1 MSKRTLEEAMREVN
15 KKFKSDVV
23 RNGLVFDEVKRIP
36 FSSPRI
42 NYMTYGGIPVGR
54 IIEFAGEEGGGK
66 TTTALDLVGHAQKL
80 FPDKQ
85 VLYVDIERTLDAE
98 WAQKLGV
105 DVDSLILFSPDEQ
118 TAEEIM
124 EAVKT
129 IVETG
134 DISLCIL
141 DSLAAMVSA
150 QAYSK
155 TIEDKTYGGISM
167 ALTLFSKEMIPV
179 CARTG
184 CAMIGINQI
193 REDMNS
199 TYGGTTTTGGR
210 AWRHNCSVRMEFR
223 KSDYIDD
230 KGNAIPR
237 NCENPTGHLVKVSL
251 IKSKVCKLDRKV
263 GFYTLKYLSG
273 IDYISDIIDLAIK
286 AGFVNAAGAWYSV
299 MDYDDE
305 SGVVSDKPAVMD
317 GQPLK
322 FQGKARLHEF
332 LETNEDWRE
341 ELNERIFTHFS

>member
-1 MSKRTLEEAMREVN
+1 MAKLSLEEAMREVN
-15 KKFKSDVV
+15 KRFKSDVCKQ
-23 RNGLVFDEVKRIP
+23 GLSFDDVKRIP
-36 FSSPRI
+36 FSSPRL
-42 NYMTYGGIPVGR
+42 NYMTYGGMPVGR

-66 TTTALDLVGHAQKL
+66 TTTALDLVAHAQKM

-98 WAQKLGV
+98 WAEKLGV
-105 DVDSLILFSPDEQ
+105 DIDRLILFSPDEQ

-124 EAVKT
+124 EATKT

-134 DISLCIL
+134 SISLCVL

-155 TIEDKTYGGISM
+155 TIEDRTYGGISM

-184 CAMIGINQI
+184 CTMIGINQV

-210 AWRHNCSVRMEFR
+210 AWRHNCSVRMTFQ
-223 KSDYIDD
+223 KSDYLDD
-230 KGNAIPR
+230 KGNSIPR
-237 NCENPTGHLVKVSL
+237 NSENPVGHLVKVAL
-251 IKSKVCKLDRKV
+251 VKSKVCKLDRKV
-263 GFYTLKYLSG
+263 GFYTLKYLTG

-286 AGFVNAAGAWYSV
+286 AGIVNAAGAWYSIL
-299 MDYDDE
+299 DE
-305 SGVVSDKPAVMD
+305 NGNVAQNEGTD
-317 GQPLK
+317 LK
-322 FQGKARLHEF
+322 FQGRAKLHAF
-332 LETNEDWRE
+332 LSENDDWADEINEQV
-341 ELNERIFTHFS
+341 LAYFS

>member
-1 MSKRTLEEAMREVN
+1 MAKLNLEEAMREVN
-15 KKFKSDVV
+15 KKFKAPVCQKGLKFDDVT
-23 RNGLVFDEVKRIP
+23 RIP
-36 FSSPRI
+36 FSSPRL

-66 TTTALDLVGHAQKL
+66 TTTALDLVAHAQKM

-85 VLYVDIERTLDAE
+85 VLYVDVERTLDAE

-105 DVDSLILFSPDEQ
+105 DIESLILFSPDEQ

-124 EAVKT
+124 EATKT
-129 IVETG
+129 LVETG
-134 DISLCIL
+134 DISLCVL

-155 TIEDKTYGGISM
+155 TIEDRTYGGISM

-184 CAMIGINQI
+184 CTMIGINQV

-210 AWRHNCSVRMEFR
+210 AWRHNCSVRMTFQ
-223 KSDYIDD
+223 KSDYLDD
-230 KGNAIPR
+230 RGNSIPR
-237 NCENPTGHLVKVSL
+237 SSENPVGHLVKVAL
-251 IKSKVCKLDRKV
+251 VKSKVCKLDRKV

-286 AGFVNAAGAWYSV
+286 AGIVNAAGAWYSIL
-299 MDYDDE
+299 DE
-305 SGVVSDKPAVMD
+305 EGNVAQNE
-317 GQPLK
+317 GTLLK
-322 FQGKARLHEF
+322 FQGKAKLHQF
-332 LETNEDWRE
+332 LLENSDWTDEINEQV
-341 ELNERIFTHFS
+341 LQYFS

>member
-1 MSKRTLEEAMREVN
+1 MAKLSLEEAMREVN
-15 KKFKSDVV
+15 KKFKSDVCKQ
-23 RNGLVFDEVKRIP
+23 GLSFDDVKRIP
-36 FSSPRI
+36 FSSPRL
-42 NYMTYGGIPVGR
+42 NYMTYGGMPVGR

-66 TTTALDLVGHAQKL
+66 TTTALDLVAHSQKM

-98 WAQKLGV
+98 WAEKLGV
-105 DVDSLILFSPDEQ
+105 DIDRLILFSPDEQ

-124 EAVKT
+124 EATKT

-134 DISLCIL
+134 SISLCVL

-155 TIEDKTYGGISM
+155 TIEDRTYGGISM

-184 CAMIGINQI
+184 CTMIGINQV

-210 AWRHNCSVRMEFR
+210 AWRHNCSVRMTFQ
-223 KSDYIDD
+223 KSDYLDD
-230 KGNAIPR
+230 KGNSIPR
-237 NCENPTGHLVKVSL
+237 NSENPVGHLVKVAL
-251 IKSKVCKLDRKV
+251 VKSKVCKLDRKV
-263 GFYTLKYLSG
+263 GFYTLKYLTG

-286 AGFVNAAGAWYSV
+286 AGIVNAAGAWYSIL
-299 MDYDDE
+299 DE
-305 SGVVSDKPAVMD
+305 NGNVAQNE
-317 GQPLK
+317 GTALK
-322 FQGKARLHEF
+322 FQGRAKLHAF
-332 LETNEDWRE
+332 LSENDDWADEINEQV
-341 ELNERIFTHFS
+341 LAYFS

>member
-1 MSKRTLEEAMREVN
+1 MAKLSLEEAMREVN
-15 KKFKSDVV
+15 KKFKAPVCQQ
-23 RNGLVFDEVKRIP
+23 GLKFDEVRRIP
-36 FSSPRI
+36 FSSPRL

-66 TTTALDLVGHAQKL
+66 TTTALDLVAHAQKM

-85 VLYVDIERTLDAE
+85 VLYVDVERTLDAE

-105 DVDSLILFSPDEQ
+105 DIDNLILFSPDEQ

-124 EAVKT
+124 EATKT

-134 DISLCIL
+134 SISLCVL

-155 TIEDKTYGGISM
+155 TIEDRTYGGISM

-179 CARTG
+179 CARTN
-184 CAMIGINQI
+184 CTMIGINQV

-210 AWRHNCSVRMEFR
+210 AWRHNCSVRMTFQ
-223 KSDYIDD
+223 KSDYLDD
-230 KGNAIPR
+230 KGNSIPR
-237 NCENPTGHLVKVSL
+237 ASENPVGHLVKVAL
-251 IKSKVCKLDRKV
+251 VKSKVCKLDRKV

-273 IDYISDIIDLAIK
+273 IDYISDIIDLAVK
-286 AGFVNAAGAWYSV
+286 AGIINAAGAWYSIL
-299 MDYDDE
+299 DDE
-305 SGVVSDKPAVMD
+305 GNVAQNE
-317 GQPLK
+317 GALLK
-322 FQGKARLHEF
+322 FQGKAKLHQF
-332 LETNEDWRE
+332 LCEHADWSDEINEQV
-341 ELNERIFTHFS
+341 LAHFS